1 MVMDQEVA
9 GDDGMTNASSCSI
22 EADFMG
28 MSERSRSV
36 KGVMNPERLKPYD
49 QELAGH
55 QCLQLYSLG

>member
-9 GDDGMTNASSCSI
+9 GEDGMTNASSCSI

-36 KGVMNPERLKPYD
+36 KGVMNSERLKPYD

-55 QCLQLYSLG
+55 QCL